1 MIKILNIQWNHDL
14 QKLSFIT
21 NREQIFD
28 MGFFVDGFPNL
39 NKFIDND
46 VIFCDTIPNDKYTV
60 IINLKSCKLLSKT

>member
-39 NKFIDND
+39 NKFISAELHMSQ
-46 VIFCDTIPNDKYTV
+46 F
-60 IINLKSCKLLSKT
+60 